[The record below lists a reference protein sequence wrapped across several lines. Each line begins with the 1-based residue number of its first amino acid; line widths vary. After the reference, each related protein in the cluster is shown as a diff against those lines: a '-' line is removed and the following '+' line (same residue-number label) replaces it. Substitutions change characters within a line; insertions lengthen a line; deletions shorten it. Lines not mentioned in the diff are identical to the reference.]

1 MARLAWILI
10 LRETVDLALGA
21 PGGFGAPS
29 GPSRIVVFLREQ
41 LKFITL
47 AQSRGAS
54 CHQDFVMIKA
64 ICHGG

>member
-1 MARLAWILI
+1 MG
-10 LRETVDLALGA
+10 LGSS
-21 PGGFGAPS
+21 GGQISGSAEFGAPS
-29 GPSRIVVFLREQ
+29 GPSHIIVFLREQ

-64 ICHGG
+64 ICHG